1 PTEAKGPTGPTSPRV
16 QLPNGP
22 RGQRSNGP
30 AVQRPNGPTCGG
42 GPFVCVPGPSDE
54 KHLPDSRE
62 GLPDSRE
69 GGHDIDLRYYH
80 GHVMAM
86 TVFMG
91 MDIAMLFAC
100 YGHAISFI
108 INMVMEMSRPW
119 ACHSHGQSRGQNHD
133 FCQTYSKG
141 YISGQGHGDVRDKD
155 SGQGHEVLK
164 IMNLA
169 KIMAWLWYGV
179 GHGDG
184 HEFEWDH
191 GQDI

>member
-1 PTEAKGPTGPTSPRV
+1 MRFCPDFFF
-16 QLPNGP
+16 
-22 RGQRSNGP
+22 
-30 AVQRPNGPTCGG
+30 GG
-42 GPFVCVPGPSDE
+42 GPFVLVPRPSRE
-54 KHLPDSRE
+54 KHLLDSRE
-62 GLPDSRE
+62 GLPDSQE
-69 GGHDIDLRYYH
+69 GGHDIDLRYDH

-86 TVFMG
+86 IVFMG
-91 MDIAMLFAC
+91 MDIAMLLAC
-100 YGHAISFI
+100 YGHAISVI
-108 INMVMEMSRPW
+108 INMVMEMSWPW
-119 ACHSHGQSRGQNHD
+119 ACHGHGQSRGQNHD

-184 HEFEWDH
+184 HEFGCDH